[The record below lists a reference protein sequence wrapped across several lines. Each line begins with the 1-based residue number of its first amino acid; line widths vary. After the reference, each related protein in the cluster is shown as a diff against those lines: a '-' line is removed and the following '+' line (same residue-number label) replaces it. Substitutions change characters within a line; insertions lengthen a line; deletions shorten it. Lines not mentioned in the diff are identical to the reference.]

1 MSGCALRSGGGMEL
15 GFYEMEHVRG
25 SMLGVGPK
33 LDDIW
38 TSRLEVLLEVGASVG
53 GQTFGH

>member
-1 MSGCALRSGGGMEL
+1 MEL